1 MWIRWRRRPRVD
13 TRAQDEL
20 IVQAD
25 EAFWKVYEANIDD
38 DLGQVLDPYISLS
51 TDVLWDTRAT

>member
-1 MWIRWRRRPRVD
+1 MWTRWRRRPRVD